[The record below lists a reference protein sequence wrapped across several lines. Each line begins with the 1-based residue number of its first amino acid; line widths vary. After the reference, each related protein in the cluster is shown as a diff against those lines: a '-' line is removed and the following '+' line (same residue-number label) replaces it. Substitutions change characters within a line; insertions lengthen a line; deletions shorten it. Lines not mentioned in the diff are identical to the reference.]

1 IGWDSGGVE
10 VVPISTAGVVDTCAE
25 VSASG
30 LDPGVGDD
38 SGGGSVEGMTE
49 TGAGATGSVREEV
62 PGVEVPGDGWAPDDA
77 SSRSRM
83 CFSATARFG
92 AVGASFKNRR

>member
-1 IGWDSGGVE
+1 

-30 LDPGVGDD
+30 FDPGGGDAA
-38 SGGGSVEGMTE
+38 GGGSVGGMTE
-49 TGAGATGSVREEV
+49 TGAGATGRARAEV
-62 PGVEVPGDGWAPDDA
+62 PGWEGAGDGGVPDDDA

-83 CFSATARFG
+83 CFSATPRFG
-92 AVGASFKNRR
+92 AVGASFKKRR